1 MAEYGREEQMTY
13 IDADSHVYEVEE
25 TWDFLPKKFRHR
37 RPIPI
42 TVPQADAPYMGVDN
56 SFWFVDGKA
65 MQWTWGKGT
74 IQIGCPLTS
83 VHAHMKDFSIGNQS
97 LMDIPARLADL
108 DRANV
113 DVQVIYN
120 TLLFAPL
127 TEDDALQTALEISYN
142 KWIEQRCNE
151 APDRLRWTAVIPMR
165 DPKAAVKEI
174 HRVKQAGAVALV
186 CFGTVGEKM
195 LHAPEFD
202 PIWAAAQEVGLPIA
216 VHVGWPNGAMRDMC
230 DEHSSSLNVSFTL
243 PLLIGFYSF
252 AGGGILDRFKKLKVI
267 FLEGGC
273 GWLPWYLER
282 MDHYYPVAEFFRSS
296 FGFEPITSKSPEAYK
311 DRIYVTTESDERLL
325 PQVIEYLGEDNV
337 MVSEDMP
344 HLEAREGSGADL
356 ATRKDI
362 TKTQLDKMLHRNAA
376 KFYGIKVK
384 KRKQAKPNLAA
395 AAE

>member
-1 MAEYGREEQMTY
+1 MTY

-25 TWDFLPKKFRHR
+25 TWDFLPKKYRHR

-42 TVPQADAPYMGVDN
+42 TVPSEDAPYMGVDN

-83 VHAHMKDFSIGNQS
+83 IHAHLKEFSIGNQS
-97 LMDIPARLADL
+97 LMDVPARIADL
-108 DRANV
+108 DRV
-113 DVQVIYN
+113 GIDSQVIYS

-127 TEDDALQTALEISYN
+127 TEDDAFETALTVSYN
-142 KWIEQRCNE
+142 KWIEQRCAE
-151 APDRLRWTAVIPMR
+151 APDRLKWSAVLPLR
-165 DPKAAVKEI
+165 EPKAAVKEI
-174 HRVKQAGAVALV
+174 YRVKDAGAVSLM

-202 PIWAAAQEVGLPIA
+202 PVWAAAQETGLPVA
-216 VHVGWPNGAMRDMC
+216 VHVGWPTGSLRNMC
-230 DEHSSSLNVSFTL
+230 DEHSSSLNVSFAL

-252 AGGGILDRFKKLKVI
+252 AGGGILDRHPKLRVA
-267 FLEGGC
+267 FLEGGS

-282 MDHYYPVAEFFRSS
+282 MDHYYPVGEFFRSS
-296 FGFEPITSKSPEAYK
+296 FGFDKITAKSPEAYK
-311 DRIYVTTESDERLL
+311 DRIYVTAEADERLL
-325 PQVIEYLGEDNV
+325 PQVVEYLGEDNI

-344 HLEAREGSGADL
+344 HLEAREGSGDEL
-356 ATRKDI
+356 ANRKDI
-362 TKTQLDKMLHRNAA
+362 TAAQKDKILWRNTSR
-376 KFYGIKVK
+376 FYGIKP
-384 KRKQAKPNLAA
+384 RKAKAAKPSKPARRNLAA

>member
-1 MAEYGREEQMTY
+1 MPY

-25 TWDFLPKKFRHR
+25 TWDYLPKKFRHR
-37 RPIPI
+37 RPVPI
-42 TVPQADAPYMGVDN
+42 TVKPADAPYMGVDN
-56 SFWFVDGKA
+56 SFWMVDGKA
-65 MQWTWGKGT
+65 MQWTWGPGT

-83 VHAHMKDFSIGNQS
+83 VHAGMKEFSVGNQS
-97 LMDIPARLADL
+97 LMDVPARLADM
-108 DRANV
+108 DRAGV
-113 DVQVIYN
+113 DVQVIYS
-120 TLLFAPL
+120 TLLFAPM
-127 TEDDALQTALEISYN
+127 TDDDEFETALQISYN
-142 KWIEQRCNE
+142 KWIAERCAE
-151 APDRLRWTAVIPMR
+151 APDRLKWSAVIPMR
-165 DPKAAVKEI
+165 DPKAAVREI
-174 HRVKQAGAVALV
+174 QRVKDAGAVSLM

-202 PIWAAAQEVGLPIA
+202 RIWAAAQEVDLPVA
-216 VHVGWPNGAMRDMC
+216 CHVGWPGPMRQMC

-252 AGGGILDRFKKLKVI
+252 AGGGILDRHKKLRAI

-296 FGFEPITSKSPEAYK
+296 FGFEPITSKSPENFK
-311 DRIYVTTESDERLL
+311 NRIYVTTEAGERLL
-325 PQVIEYLGEDNV
+325 PQTIEYLGEDNI

-344 HLEAREGSGADL
+344 HLEAREGSGDDL
-356 ATRKDI
+356 GARRDI
-362 TKTQLDKMLHRNAA
+362 TKAQREKILFHNPA

-384 KRKQAKPNLAA
+384 QKKQRRPIAQ